1 MHTNVGFK
9 FVSIRVHS
17 WFKFSSMNVVLTAIE
32 ARVLGCLLEKE
43 TTTPDNYPLTIN
55 TLVNACNQKSS
66 RDPVMTLGETEVV
79 AAVDSLREKR
89 LVSTRHSSGSRVPKY
104 AHEFQII
111 CDFTPGERAT
121 LCVLI
126 LRGPLTGGEIRSCTG
141 SQYKFT
147 SLEEVDLTLQQLV
160 ERGDGPFVAKLPRQ
174 PGRKES
180 RFAHLFCGPVNVDET
195 SSASLPEQ
203 ARLEGR
209 AENDRVAALEQQ
221 VAALR
226 AEVEQLRIRVERI
239 DRPII

>member
-1 MHTNVGFK
+1 
-9 FVSIRVHS
+9 
-17 WFKFSSMNVVLTAIE
+17 MNVVLTAIE

-55 TLVNACNQKSS
+55 ALVNACNQKSS

-79 AAVDSLREKR
+79 GAVDSLREKR

-104 AHEFQII
+104 AHEFQIV
-111 CDFTPGERAT
+111 CDFTPAERAT

-141 SQYKFT
+141 SQWKFS

-180 RFAHLFCGPVNVDET
+180 RFAHLFCGPVAVDEAPAY
-195 SSASLPEQ
+195 SSPARIAAPPET
-203 ARLEGR
+203 
-209 AENDRVAALEQQ
+209 DRVVALEQQ

>member
-1 MHTNVGFK
+1 
-9 FVSIRVHS
+9 
-17 WFKFSSMNVVLTAIE
+17 MNVVLTAIE

-55 TLVNACNQKSS
+55 ALVNACNQKSS

-79 AAVDSLREKR
+79 GAVDSLREKR

-104 AHEFQII
+104 AHEFQIV
-111 CDFTPGERAT
+111 CDFTPAERAT

-141 SQYKFT
+141 SQWKFN

-180 RFAHLFCGPVNVDET
+180 RFAHLFCGPVAVDET
-195 SSASLPEQ
+195 PAYASPAP
-203 ARLEGR
+203 ARSE
-209 AENDRVAALEQQ
+209 APMENDRIVALEQQ